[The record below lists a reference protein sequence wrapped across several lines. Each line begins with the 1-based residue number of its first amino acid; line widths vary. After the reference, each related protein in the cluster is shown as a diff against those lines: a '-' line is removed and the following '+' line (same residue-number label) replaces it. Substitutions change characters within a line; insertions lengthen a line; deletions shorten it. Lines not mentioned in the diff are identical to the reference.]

1 MARKIERLDA
11 KRLYC
16 EELKEIPEIARLL
29 NVPEKTIY
37 RWKAEEREKGAD
49 WDKEREEIRNTSFS
63 GYKKTLKLAIDMI
76 DRMAATGEI
85 NAKDADAVQKVGKA
99 VKSLYKEVDNL
110 GNVLLT
116 MNEFAEFMAEREP
129 ELLDKLQPYIVEF
142 GTTMSK
148 KYGGS
153 RR

>member
-16 EELKEIPEIARLL
+16 EELKEIPGIAVLL
-29 NVPEKTIY
+29 NVPEKTVY
-37 RWKAEEREKGAD
+37 RWKAEEREKGSD

-85 NAKDADAVQKVGKA
+85 STKDADAVQKIVKA
-99 VKSLYKEVDNL
+99 VKSLYKDVDNL
-110 GNVLLT
+110 GSVLLM
-116 MNEFAEFMAEREP
+116 MNEFSEFLSEREP
-129 ELLDKLQPYIVEF
+129 DLLEKLQPYIVEF
-142 GTTMSK
+142 GTAMSK
-148 KYGGS
+148 KFGGP

>member
-85 NAKDADAVQKVGKA
+85 NAKDADAVRNHGV
-99 VKSLYKEVDNL
+99 SRCS
-110 GNVLLT
+110 
-116 MNEFAEFMAEREP
+116 RESARP
-129 ELLDKLQPYIVEF
+129 GIFPGIEAPL
-142 GTTMSK
+142 
-148 KYGGS
+148 
-153 RR
+153 